1 MAKEL
6 CFSSEVDSEDH
17 ATRLDKY
24 LAIKIPSYSRVQL
37 RTAINA
43 GEVTVDGRTAKPSYR
58 LKQGQSV
65 LCELSAP
72 AIVVPQP
79 EDIPLD
85 ILYED
90 EDLIA
95 INKPAQMVVHP
106 AKGHWKG
113 TLVSALTHHFQQL
126 SSVGGPER
134 PGIIHR
140 LDRDTTGVI
149 VVAKHDQA
157 HQLIAKQFE
166 DRTTRKEYH
175 CLTLGIPDRDR
186 DLIDE
191 PIGPHPY
198 VRERMAV
205 RLDHPKARSAQS
217 FFHVLERFRHIAL
230 LQIEPKTG
238 RTHQIRVHL
247 QHLGYPIL
255 ADKLYGGRY
264 PITEEFLT
272 TGRDHLQKEE
282 TSVLTRQA
290 LHSAKLTI
298 THPRTGDSLTF
309 EAPYPPDLEETIRIL
324 RTSTS
329 Q

>member
-1 MAKEL
+1 MAIEL
-6 CFSSEVDSEDH
+6 CFSCVVDSEYQGI
-17 ATRLDKY
+17 RLDKY
-24 LAIKIPSYSRVQL
+24 LALKIPSYSRVQL
-37 RTAINA
+37 RSAIGA
-43 GEVTVDGRTAKPSYR
+43 GEVTVDGRTAKPSYK
-58 LKQGQSV
+58 LKQAQTV

-72 AIVVPQP
+72 AIVVPHP

-90 EDLIA
+90 DDLIA

-106 AKGHWKG
+106 AKGHWQG
-113 TLVSALTHHFQQL
+113 TLVSALSHHFQQL
-126 SSVGGPER
+126 STVGGPER

-149 VVAKHDQA
+149 VVAKHDQS

-166 DRTTRKEYH
+166 NRTTRKEYH

-205 RLDHPKARSAQS
+205 RHDHPRARSAQS

-230 LQIEPKTG
+230 LQLEPKTG

-255 ADKLYGGRY
+255 ADKLYGGRH
-264 PITEEFLT
+264 PITAEFLM
-272 TGRDHLQKEE
+272 TGRDHREKEP
-282 TSVLTRQA
+282 TPVLTRQA

-298 THPRTGDSLTF
+298 THPRTGNALTF
-309 EAPYPPDLEETIRIL
+309 EAPYPPDLVETIKIL
-324 RTSTS
+324 RAKNS
-329 Q
+329 

>member
-1 MAKEL
+1 MAKEI

-37 RTAINA
+37 RTAIGA

-58 LKQGQSV
+58 LKQGQTV

-175 CLTLGIPDRDR
+175 
-186 DLIDE
+186 
-191 PIGPHPY
+191 
-198 VRERMAV
+198 
-205 RLDHPKARSAQS
+205 
-217 FFHVLERFRHIAL
+217 
-230 LQIEPKTG
+230 
-238 RTHQIRVHL
+238 
-247 QHLGYPIL
+247 
-255 ADKLYGGRY
+255 
-264 PITEEFLT
+264 
-272 TGRDHLQKEE
+272 
-282 TSVLTRQA
+282 
-290 LHSAKLTI
+290 
-298 THPRTGDSLTF
+298 
-309 EAPYPPDLEETIRIL
+309 
-324 RTSTS
+324 
-329 Q
+329 

>member
-1 MAKEL
+1 MAIEL
-6 CFSSEVDSEDH
+6 CFSCVVDSEYQGI
-17 ATRLDKY
+17 RLDKY
-24 LAIKIPSYSRVQL
+24 LALKIPSYSRVQL
-37 RTAINA
+37 RSAIGA
-43 GEVTVDGRTAKPSYR
+43 GEVTVDGRTAKPSYK
-58 LKQGQSV
+58 LKQAQTV
-65 LCELSAP
+65 LCELSTP
-72 AIVVPQP
+72 AVVVPQP

-90 EDLIA
+90 DDLIA

-106 AKGHWKG
+106 AKGHWQG
-113 TLVSALTHHFQQL
+113 TLVSALSHHFQQL
-126 SSVGGPER
+126 STVGGPER

-149 VVAKHDQA
+149 VVAKHDQS

-166 DRTTRKEYH
+166 NRTTRKEYH

-205 RLDHPKARSAQS
+205 RHDHPRARSAQS

-230 LQIEPKTG
+230 LQLEPKTG

-255 ADKLYGGRY
+255 ADKLYGGRH
-264 PITEEFLT
+264 PITAEFLK
-272 TGRDHLQKEE
+272 TGRDHREKQP
-282 TSVLTRQA
+282 TPVLTRQA

-298 THPRTGDSLTF
+298 THPRTGNALTF
-309 EAPYPPDLEETIRIL
+309 EAPYPPDLVETIKIL
-324 RTSTS
+324 RAKNS
-329 Q
+329 